1 MKIGFSKIK
10 KYMGSFIS
18 PKEENFLWVSSEKG
32 FYLILDDLSPPQTS
46 EPKNNPYHSMIDAQL
61 TTEIFGT
68 YQIPN
73 DLYFILGKRG
83 SCFFR
88 IAPWFKPPQL

>member
-10 KYMGSFIS
+10 KWDHSYRQ
-18 PKEENFLWVSSEKG
+18 KEENFLWVSNEKA
-32 FYLILDDLSPPQTS
+32 FYLILDDGLSAHQTS
-46 EPKNNPYHSMIDAQL
+46 EPENNPYHSMIDAQL

-73 DLYFILGKRG
+73 NL
-83 SCFFR
+83 
-88 IAPWFKPPQL
+88 

>member
-10 KYMGSFIS
+10 KWDHSYRH
-18 PKEENFLWVSSEKG
+18 FLWVSNEKA
-32 FYLILDDLSPPQTS
+32 FYLILDDGLSAHQTS
-46 EPKNNPYHSMIDAQL
+46 EPENNPYHSMIDAQL

-73 DLYFILGKRG
+73 NL
-83 SCFFR
+83 
-88 IAPWFKPPQL
+88 